1 MLARKVSGH
10 LKPNSVTELTQ
21 RLVKAR
27 RFRWILSSGLLLS
40 LLLSALPLAG
50 AQQEAGAKTKK
61 WPVKGLV
68 AGSPQT
74 RGTLEISQS
83 TIALKLEKGPDQEIP
98 ISKVAEVTYDNSSHS
113 KSRGWLHAAEATAGT
128 PFIIGVYPV
137 AAPLVGAAFAAPF
150 KTRAHFVRILWNDAE
165 YGPAE
170 VLLEIGKQD
179 YAGVLA
185 ELQSLT
191 GKPWRNRPEE
201 RKKRLQDIQSGKVAK
216 QSFTLEQLVLVNDAE
231 LKPGPYVI
239 VVLERPQDAGEVYFY
254 RGADLNPDHIVT
266 QAVVKIEKRSGTQA
280 GVTPIFAAASDAQ
293 SLAALEMPDETLRF
307 TARAVPSAVERAA
320 RSFYAGSGHW
330 AMVMRTTYKGET
342 AFRFFVEAPCTT
354 FVYVTRERFSFE
366 GKCKEFE
373 VARGEV
379 KATTLSGKSNR
390 YLQVTVKDKSWTF
403 RPFFEFPTSQNPN
416 PISIE
421 QLRAPTSYIGS
432 THTSATGQSGIAA
445 REFSKFFVRTVTD
458 FDAVERETAAN
469 SPLDLQMPVHEPPQL
484 LAVVFLHVDKL
495 E

>member
-1 MLARKVSGH
+1 MLTCKLSVY
-10 LKPNSVTELTQ
+10 LKPNNVTELPQ
-21 RLVKAR
+21 RLEKER
-27 RFRWILSSGLLLS
+27 RFRWILRNGLLLS

-50 AQQEAGAKTKK
+50 AQQEAGGKTKG
-61 WPVKGLV
+61 WPVKVLV
-68 AGSPQT
+68 AGSLQT

-83 TIALKLEKGPDQEIP
+83 TIALKEEKGPDQEIP

-113 KSRGWLHAAEATAGT
+113 KSRGWLHAAKGIAGT
-128 PFIIGVYPV
+128 PFILGVYPV

-165 YGPAE
+165 YGPTE
-170 VLLEIGKQD
+170 VLLEIGKKD

-191 GKPWRNRPEE
+191 GKPWRNWPEE

-254 RGADLNPDHIVT
+254 RGTDLNPNHIVT
-266 QAVVKIEKRSGTQA
+266 QAVVKIEKRSSTQA
-280 GVTPIFAAASDAQ
+280 GVTPIFATASGVQ
-293 SLAALEMPDETLRF
+293 SIVALEMPDETLRF
-307 TARAVPSAVERAA
+307 TASAVPENCAW
-320 RSFYAGSGHW
+320 SFYAGSGQW

-342 AFRFFVEAPCTT
+342 AFRFFVEAPFSCTT
-354 FVYVTRERFSFE
+354 FVYVTRERFAFE
-366 GKCKEFE
+366 GNCTEFE
-373 VARGEV
+373 VARGEA
-379 KATTLSGKSNR
+379 KATTLSGESNR

-403 RPFFEFPTSQNPN
+403 RPFLEFPPSQM
-416 PISIE
+416 
-421 QLRAPTSYIGS
+421 QAPTRYMANTRI
-432 THTSATGQSGIAA
+432 SAAEQSGIVA

-458 FDAVERETAAN
+458 FDAVERETAAK
-469 SPLDLQMPVHEPPQL
+469 SP
-484 LAVVFLHVDKL
+484 
-495 E
+495 